1 MTAVSREELESISQR
16 FAQAVENR
24 RKAEK
29 ILDKLILER
38 EKLITTRD
46 MLYNVLIITGADI
59 KRMSRRIVNKFAKL
73 VEMKSDLRSDIT
85 TSTLTELHK
94 DILLEQI
101 DKYMRDIEKAFDE
114 EEMEKAVS
122 HLKNMLSMVKTMTK

>member
-1 MTAVSREELESISQR
+1 MTNITREELENISRR
-16 FAQAVENR
+16 FVQAVENR

-94 DILLEQI
+94 DMLLEQI